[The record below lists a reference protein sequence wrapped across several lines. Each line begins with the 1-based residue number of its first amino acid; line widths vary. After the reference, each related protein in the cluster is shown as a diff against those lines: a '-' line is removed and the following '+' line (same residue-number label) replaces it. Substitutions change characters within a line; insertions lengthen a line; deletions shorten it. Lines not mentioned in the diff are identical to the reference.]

1 MTFEKSLI
9 ISSILDRLSEEVLPS
24 AEEDPEGR
32 VFLMFENQQQ
42 FAEFLLQVRN
52 KKCRKTSIQNVQ
64 TIPISWITPSLKK
77 RDFLA
82 CAVTHFLRNWRSGST
97 GKSVGG

>member
-32 VFLMFENQQQ
+32 IFLVFENQQQ

-52 KKCRKTSIQNVQ
+52 KRCRKT
-64 TIPISWITPSLKK
+64 
-77 RDFLA
+77 
-82 CAVTHFLRNWRSGST
+82 
-97 GKSVGG
+97 